1 MSIVSV
7 LSLVSA
13 WTACADQRMLT
24 RDALLRTLLRVPA
37 APSQGDTA
45 EAIRALDIDNSGV
58 VDENEIRAFAA
69 KVGLRTEDA
78 LNEFKQLDKN
88 GDGKL
93 GLDEVSTVLDQDSTD
108 AVPNASLEQAQKKSL
123 ALNVADVAE
132 APKGPEDQAG
142 LQAGRLVATT
152 FAQRAATVLKQRAAD
167 EAKAKELEQLAN
179 QMRGQAATIAQ
190 KAATETMNAA
200 KQAASAVLQQEAAH
214 LQELDEK
221 ATEAER
227 QAVLRRKQAKVAMD
241 KVLKAQEDVSK
252 QVKLFRDAQGM

>member
-167 EAKAKELEQLAN
+167 EAKAKELEQ
-179 QMRGQAATIAQ
+179 
-190 KAATETMNAA
+190 
-200 KQAASAVLQQEAAH
+200 AASAVLQQEAAH